1 MNKLLYWKKSALNWF
16 DNKNGD
22 MAMKVQKM
30 KQLFEE
36 DSSIVIIGNSELD
49 EQSNKLAKL
58 LVTPLQMANDVVKSR
73 LAQKLFNNP

>member
-49 EQSNKLAKL
+49 EQLK
-58 LVTPLQMANDVVKSR
+58 
-73 LAQKLFNNP
+73 